1 MGTRRAAR
9 ELALQALYQ
18 LDVAGAGDPGVA
30 LFWSHL
36 DAERKEVE
44 REEAERESAHAGRWG
59 LGASEARSPRSGRA
73 LDGPPGEAEAERESA
88 HAGRR
93 GLGAS
98 EARSPRSGRALDGP
112 PGELDAQVFAR
123 ELVDGVAA
131 HRERIDAL
139 IAASAEHWRLPRLS
153 RVDLS
158 LLRLAT
164 FELLARA
171 DIPASVTID
180 EAIEIA
186 RRFGSEDSPAF
197 VNGVLDHIAQVLGVK
212 EKPKSP
218 E

>member
-36 DAERKEVE
+36 DAERA
-44 REEAERESAHAGRWG
+44 EAERESAGVHP
-59 LGASEARSPRSGRA
+59 GASEERRARSARA
-73 LDGPPGEAEAERESA
+73 LDGPPG
-88 HAGRR
+88 
-93 GLGAS
+93 
-98 EARSPRSGRALDGP
+98 
-112 PGELDAQVFAR
+112 GEVEVFAR
-123 ELVDGVAA
+123 QLVDGVAA

-164 FELLARA
+164 FELLGRA

-218 E
+218 A

>member
-18 LDVAGAGDPGVA
+18 LDVAGEGDPAVP
-30 LFWSHL
+30 LFWSHV
-36 DAERKEVE
+36 DK
-44 REEAERESAHAGRWG
+44 EAERESARG
-59 LGASEARSPRSGRA
+59 
-73 LDGPPGEAEAERESA
+73 
-88 HAGRR
+88 GRR
-93 GLGAS
+93 GLGRA
-98 EARSPRSGRALDGP
+98 AGAARTLDRSPRSGRALDGP
-112 PGELDAQVFAR
+112 PGELEVEVFAR

>member
-36 DAERKEVE
+36 DAERAEV
-44 REEAERESAHAGRWG
+44 H
-59 LGASEARSPRSGRA
+59 LGASEARRARSARA

-93 GLGAS
+93 GPGAS
-98 EARSPRSGRALDGP
+98 EARRARSARALDGP
-112 PGELDAQVFAR
+112 PGGEVEVFAR

-164 FELLARA
+164 FELLGRA

>member
-1 MGTRRAAR
+1 MGSRREAR

-18 LDVAGAGDPGVA
+18 LDVAGGGDPGMA
-30 LFWSHL
+30 LFWSYF
-36 DAERKEVE
+36 DAEREVQ
-44 REEAERESAHAGRWG
+44 A
-59 LGASEARSPRSGRA
+59 
-73 LDGPPGEAEAERESA
+73 
-88 HAGRR
+88 
-93 GLGAS
+93 
-98 EARSPRSGRALDGP
+98 
-112 PGELDAQVFAR
+112 FAR
-123 ELVDGVAA
+123 ELVEGVAA

-164 FELLARA
+164 FELLARP
-171 DIPASVTID
+171 DIPPSVAID

-212 EKPKSP
+212 AKPERP

>member
-1 MGTRRAAR
+1 MGSRREAR

-18 LDVAGAGDPGVA
+18 LDVVGEGDPGMA
-30 LFWSHL
+30 LFWSYF
-36 DAERKEVE
+36 DAEREVQ
-44 REEAERESAHAGRWG
+44 AFA
-59 LGASEARSPRSGRA
+59 
-73 LDGPPGEAEAERESA
+73 
-88 HAGRR
+88 R
-93 GLGAS
+93 GLV
-98 EARSPRSGRALDGP
+98 E
-112 PGELDAQVFAR
+112 
-123 ELVDGVAA
+123 GVAA

-164 FELLARA
+164 FELLARP
-171 DIPASVTID
+171 DIPPSVAID

-212 EKPKSP
+212 AKPERP